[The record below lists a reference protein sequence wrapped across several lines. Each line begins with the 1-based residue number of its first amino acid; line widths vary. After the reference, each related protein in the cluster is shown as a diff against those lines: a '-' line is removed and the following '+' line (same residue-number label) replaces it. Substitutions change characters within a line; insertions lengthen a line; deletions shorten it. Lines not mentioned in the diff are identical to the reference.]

1 MDQHEKNARLFF
13 DLKAFSPDDKEIRFL
28 SASTPASYQQFAAR
42 YAATRPDCTIS
53 NLNPAEFSK
62 SVKNAETLCVID
74 SMTELEPQS
83 DLQLKVLKGR
93 SDEGECQ
100 LRVQHNA
107 LKLNA
112 KQHKKRR
119 NQSEAYHKRI
129 QKKWNKQAAAN
140 NQYEPIVLSLSSK
153 INDAI
158 AKLATTF
165 DNAVKS
171 VACRASNPGD

>member
-28 SASTPASYQQFAAR
+28 SAHTPGSYQQFAAR
-42 YAATRPDCTIS
+42 YETRVENNIS
-53 NLNPAEFSK
+53 NLNPADFTE

-74 SMTELEPQS
+74 SLS
-83 DLQLKVLKGR
+83 QLVDSVPDQQPKILKGR
-93 SDEGECQ
+93 TGEGDCQ
-100 LRVQHNA
+100 FRVQHNA
-107 LKLNA
+107 LKLDA

-140 NQYEPIVLSLSSK
+140 NQYQPVMLSLPKKVHDAITKLASTF
-153 INDAI
+153 NDALFTI
-158 AKLATTF
+158 E
-165 DNAVKS
+165 KS
-171 VACRASNPGD
+171 

>member
-53 NLNPAEFSK
+53 NLNPADFIE
-62 SVKNAETLCVID
+62 SVKDAEVLCVID
-74 SMTELEPQS
+74 SLAERVEPVPVS
-83 DLQLKVLKGR
+83 RLKILKGR

-107 LKLNA
+107 LQLDA
-112 KQHKKRR
+112 KQHKKRH

-129 QKKWNKQAAAN
+129 QKKWNKLAAAN
-140 NQYEPIVLSLSSK
+140 NQYKPVVLSLSNK
-153 INDAI
+153 VNTAI
-158 AKLATTF
+158 L
-165 DNAVKS
+165 KS
-171 VACRASNPGD
+171 ITKS